1 MANAI
6 GYVSEYDAGF
16 DGHLSMLNL
25 TAAIRIER
33 NTDKASDAQPDYL
46 IIAGETET
54 EIGGAWLRRA
64 KKSGREY
71 ISITLA
77 DPQLG
82 PRRIHANL
90 VPVRGEIGCYKILW
104 NPE

>member
-16 DGHLSMLNL
+16 AGHLSVLNL

-33 NTDKASDAQPDYL
+33 NLGKSTETQPDYRVF
-46 IIAGETET
+46 AGETDT
-54 EIGGAWLRRA
+54 EIGGAWLRRG
-64 KKSGREY
+64 KTSGREY

-82 PRRIHANL
+82 PQKIYANL
-90 VPVRGEIGCYKILW
+90 AAIRGEIGRYALLW
-104 NPE
+104 NPS

>member
-16 DGHLSMLNL
+16 VGHLCVLNL
-25 TAAIRIER
+25 TASIRIER
-33 NTDKASDAQPDYL
+33 NLEKSSKNQPDYRVF
-46 IIAGETET
+46 AGDTDT
-54 EIGGAWLRRA
+54 EIGGAWLRRG
-64 KKSGREY
+64 KSSGREY

-82 PRRIHANL
+82 PQKIYANL
-90 VPVRGEIGCYKILW
+90 AAVRGEMGRYVLLW
-104 NPE
+104 NPS

>member
-16 DGHLSMLNL
+16 EGHLSVLNL

-33 NTDKASDAQPDYL
+33 NLEKGSNTQPDYRVF
-46 IIAGETET
+46 AGETDI
-54 EIGGAWLRRA
+54 EIGGAWLRRG
-64 KKSGREY
+64 KTSGREY

-82 PRRIHANL
+82 PQKIHANL
-90 VPVRGEIGCYKILW
+90 AAVKGEIGRYVLLW
-104 NPE
+104 NPN